1 MTRTVRRL
9 PETVHVLYAELLDQL
24 RAAEKDFH
32 LPVGGSF
39 VSKTIG
45 GGVYW
50 YLQRNEN
57 GRRTQTYLGPE
68 TPELRRQISAA
79 KEQQVDRKRRRQ
91 LVSMLRAGGAASE
104 SPTFTA
110 VLEVLAD
117 SFVFRLGGVLVGTQA
132 FMCYANMLGVRFDAE
147 SLRTGDIDVADDARI
162 SVAVAREGSLDILER
177 LKSIEPRFA
186 AVPELDPRDPSTSLK
201 VRGSD
206 LRVDFLTTTRRGTRK
221 KPVPLPHLN
230 VAAEPLEGLDYLI
243 EKTTKAAV
251 VGGGGILVNVPL
263 PARYAL
269 HKLWVARNRPVS
281 ENAKARK
288 DMSQARQVIEV
299 LLTDRPD
306 DVEEAAVAMQSRPKM
321 WGRVRKEFEG
331 LTAQDAAAHE

>member
-1 MTRTVRRL
+1 MRRL
-9 PETVHVLYAELLDQL
+9 PESVQVLYAELLDQL
-24 RAAEKDFH
+24 RAAEKDLR
-32 LPVGGSF
+32 LPIGGSF
-39 VSKTIG
+39 VSKIIG
-45 GGVYW
+45 GNVYW
-50 YLQRNEN
+50 YLQRDER

-68 TPELRRQISAA
+68 TPDLLEQIAAA
-79 KEQQVDRKRRRQ
+79 KEQQVDLKRRRQ

-104 SPTFTA
+104 SRTFTA

-132 FMCYANMLGVRFDAE
+132 FMCYANMLGVRFEAE
-147 SLRTGDIDVADDARI
+147 SLRTADIDVAENARI

-186 AVPELDPRDPSTSLK
+186 AVPELDPHDPSTSLK

-206 LRVDFLTTTRRGTRK
+206 LRVDFVTTMRRGRRK
-221 KPVPLPHLN
+221 GPVPLPHLN
-230 VAAEPLEGLDYLI
+230 IAAEPLEGLDYLI

-281 ENAKARK
+281 DQTKARK
-288 DMSQARQVIEV
+288 DLAQARQVVEV
-299 LLTDRPD
+299 LLIDRPD
-306 DVEEAAVAMQSRPKM
+306 DIEEATMAMQSRPKM
-321 WGRVRKEFEG
+321 WSRVRKEFGE
-331 LTAQDAAAHE
+331 LTGEVAPR